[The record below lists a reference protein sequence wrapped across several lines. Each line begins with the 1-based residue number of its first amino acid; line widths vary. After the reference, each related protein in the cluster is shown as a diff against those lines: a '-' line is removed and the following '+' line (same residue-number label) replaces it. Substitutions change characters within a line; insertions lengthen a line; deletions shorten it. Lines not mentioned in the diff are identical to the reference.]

1 MGLFQFV
8 KDAGEKLLHF
18 GKDNKPEVEPAKDPG
33 QTAEALSS
41 LVGNMGFEVSDL
53 RVGFAGGRATI
64 YGEAASQEVRE
75 KVVLLIG
82 NTNGVAEVEVLMT
95 VANRPETVMYTV
107 VSGDSLSKI
116 SKEHYGDAMKYNLIF
131 EANRPMLSH
140 PDKIYPGQVL
150 RIPPL
155 DQMA

>member
-8 KDAGEKLLHF
+8 KDAGEKLRNF
-18 GKDNKPEVEPAKDPG
+18 GRDDKPEVEPTADPT

-41 LVGNMGFEVSDL
+41 LVANMGFKVSDL
-53 RVGFAGGRATI
+53 RVGFTDSRATLH
-64 YGEAASQEVRE
+64 GEAESQELRE

-82 NTNGVAEVEVLMT
+82 NTSGVAEVEDLMT
-95 VANRPETVMYTV
+95 VVDRPVSIMYTV

-116 SKEHYGDAMKYNLIF
+116 SKEQYGDAMKYTVIF

-155 DQMA
+155 ASVA